1 MNLALRVIALIIGVV
16 GFVIGIIVNFAYSAI
31 HFIRDMGG
39 ADIPPSHGILGFFVL
54 VVGLIGALMAP
65 AFAVPAAV
73 VMLLA
78 GIAMFFII
86 HWAALLV
93 SPFLIVAAVLAYLD
107 RPKAAHAL

>member
-1 MNLALRVIALIIGVV
+1 MSLALRFIALIVGVIGFVV
-16 GFVIGIIVNFAYSAI
+16 GIVVNFAYSTI

-65 AFAVPAAV
+65 ALAVPAAV
-73 VMLLA
+73 LLLLS
-78 GIAMFFII
+78 GIGMFFII

-93 SPFLIVAAVLAYLD
+93 SPFLIIAAVLAFLD
-107 RPKAAHAL
+107 RPAARAR